1 MVLLDSQDKIVHV
14 DKSAF
19 LVLEIFYPQFATV
32 APGRG
37 DGISPSMQLFAL
49 RTWEIWHIQGNNWWL
64 ECSSKLYFAADRNL
78 LHNKLYF

>member
-37 DGISPSMQLFAL
+37 DGISPSMQLCFKDMGDLAHTGKQL
-49 RTWEIWHIQGNNWWL
+49 VTWMFL
-64 ECSSKLYFAADRNL
+64 
-78 LHNKLYF
+78 